1 MSSENLGRAR
11 RGGVGRRCKYRRG
24 SDTFTVRLALIR
36 TLGQTCGD
44 AHGETFGEAFGRD
57 RIRGWRNLSLPLKVP
72 LSAPLPL

>member
-24 SDTFTVRLALIR
+24 SDTFTIRLALIR
-36 TLGQTCGD
+36 TQPLEKPLGGTG
-44 AHGETFGEAFGRD
+44 F
-57 RIRGWRNLSLPLKVP
+57 RGGQSAGNLSLPLKVP